1 MCWRRTSSG
10 NDPEEMNET
19 KFYPPRRK
27 GVLLHSLAILILTA
41 LGVFFIIQAFL
52 QPAGGLLAL
61 FLIIGF
67 LVLIPVL
74 GLVYRLYALTH
85 SSYELERD
93 GLRIRWGL
101 RVEEMPLNEIEWV
114 RPADELGEELSL
126 PFLSTPGA
134 LLGSVISP
142 NLGVIEFLASE
153 RNNLVVVA
161 TDARII
167 AISPDDPAGFS
178 RAFQR
183 AAEMGSL
190 SPLEPVSTQPAVF
203 VIRVWRDKTARLI
216 LLLMVG
222 LTLGLLV
229 LDSLLALSRASIS
242 LGYSAA
248 GSLLEPVAASNLL
261 LLPVLALFGTVSDM
275 IAGLFLY
282 QREQYRAAAY
292 ILWCAGGIS
301 ALLLVAASLILAFS
315 S

>member
-1 MCWRRTSSG
+1 
-10 NDPEEMNET
+10 MNET

-41 LGVFFIIQAFL
+41 VGVFFIIQAFL

-114 RPADELGEELSL
+114 RPVDELGEELPL

-134 LLGSVISP
+134 LLGSVISS
-142 NLGVIEFLASE
+142 NLGVIEFMGSE
-153 RNNLVVVA
+153 RENLVVVA
-161 TDARII
+161 TDTKVI
-167 AISPDDPAGFS
+167 AISPEDPSQFA

-190 SPLEPVSTQPAVF
+190 SPLEPVSTQPAAF
-203 VIRVWRDKTARLI
+203 VIRVWRDRIARTI
-216 LLLMVG
+216 LLIMLS
-222 LTLGLLV
+222 LTLGLLI
-229 LDSLLALSRASIS
+229 LDSFLALSRAQIS
-242 LGYSAA
+242 LGYSAT

-261 LLPVLALFGTVSDM
+261 LLPVLALFGSVFDLVG
-275 IAGLFLY
+275 GLFLY
-282 QREQYRAAAY
+282 QRDQYRMAAY
-292 ILWCAGGIS
+292 AVWCAGGVT
-301 ALLLVAASLILAFS
+301 ALLLAVASLILAFS